1 MEDIYNDIE
10 NMTNQQAAE
19 ILKGLA
25 EFRLASMG
33 RGCGKTYTTLCVVKA
48 LMKGA
53 ELLEKTQDA

>member
-1 MEDIYNDIE
+1 MQDMYGDIE

-33 RGCGKTYTTLCVVKA
+33 RGCGKTYTTLCVVQA

-53 ELLEKTQDA
+53 ELLEKTPDA